1 MEKALAR
8 IRKIEIH
15 NYRTIRRL
23 EWCPSNG
30 INCLVGPGDSGK
42 STILDA
48 IELCLGAARQ
58 IALAD
63 TDFYGMDVTQHISI
77 SVTLGALPDELQN
90 LHTYGDYLRAFNTLT
105 NEMEDEPRHGWE
117 TVLTLN
123 VTVGDDLEP
132 VWRLVSLRAA
142 QQGLERGLGWK
153 DRQRIAPARLGQY
166 ADRHLSWSRGS
177 VLNRLSEQRADLG
190 SELALAARDA
200 RAGFGERAG
209 VQLQGTLNVVS
220 TLANQLGVPVGAG
233 AKAMLDAHAVA
244 FGEGAV
250 TLHNVDGIPLR
261 ALGTGSARLL
271 VAGMQRAAAPQ
282 ASILLV
288 DEVEYGLEPHRLI
301 RLLDSVGAKDVTHPM
316 QVFMTTHSPVAL
328 RELSGDQ
335 VYVVRATNGMH
346 QALQVGV
353 ADDIQSTIRRDPE
366 AFLARTV
373 VVCEGAS
380 EVGFVRGMDQ
390 FCVQR
395 GEVSLLAHG
404 VAHVDVGGGEPDKC
418 FVRGIALLRL
428 GYRVIVLVDND
439 KPPTAVLAQAF
450 HAAGGIT
457 VQWRPGRAL
466 EDELFASLPAV
477 AVSMLIARAIDLV
490 GQELVD
496 AHIRSESQNALTL
509 EAVLEAGRAGQY
521 SLEMRATLGKA
532 SRTRKHGWFKS
543 VGRFQG
549 VALDIVFPHL
559 GQAEEGFIALVNV
572 LHGWVHAA

>member
-1 MEKALAR
+1 M
-8 IRKIEIH
+8 
-15 NYRTIRRL
+15 
-23 EWCPSNG
+23 
-30 INCLVGPGDSGK
+30 
-42 STILDA
+42 
-48 IELCLGAARQ
+48 
-58 IALAD
+58 
-63 TDFYGMDVTQHISI
+63 
-77 SVTLGALPDELQN
+77 
-90 LHTYGDYLRAFNTLT
+90 
-105 NEMEDEPRHGWE
+105 
-117 TVLTLN
+117 
-123 VTVGDDLEP
+123 
-132 VWRLVSLRAA
+132 
-142 QQGLERGLGWK
+142 
-153 DRQRIAPARLGQY
+153 
-166 ADRHLSWSRGS
+166 
-177 VLNRLSEQRADLG
+177 LNRLSEQRADLG
-190 SELALAARDA
+190 SELAHAARDA

-209 VQLQGTLNVVS
+209 VQLQGTLNVVTS
-220 TLANQLGVPVGAG
+220 QANQLGVPVGTG

-244 FGEGAV
+244 FSEGAI
-250 TLHNVDGIPLR
+250 TLHNSDGIPLR

-301 RLLDSVGAKDVTHPM
+301 RLLDSVGAKDVTNPM

-346 QALQVGV
+346 QALLVGV

-395 GEVSLLAHG
+395 GEVSLLARG

-418 FVRGIALLRL
+418 FVRGIALCRL

-439 KPPTAVLAQAF
+439 KPPTDALVKAF

-466 EDELFASLPAV
+466 EDEVFASLPAV
-477 AVSMLIARAIDLV
+477 AVSMLIARAMDLV

-496 AHIRSESQNALTL
+496 AHIRSESQNALSL
-509 EAVLEAGRAGQY
+509 EAVLAAGREGQY
-521 SLEMRATLGKA
+521 SLEMRAILGRA

-559 GQAEEGFIALVNV
+559 G
-572 LHGWVHAA
+572 